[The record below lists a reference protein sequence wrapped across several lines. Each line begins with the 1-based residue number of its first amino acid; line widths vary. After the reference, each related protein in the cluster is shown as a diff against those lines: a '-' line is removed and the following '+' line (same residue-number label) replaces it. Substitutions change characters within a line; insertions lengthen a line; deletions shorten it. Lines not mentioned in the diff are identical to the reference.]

1 MNMAALFAILVFVGT
16 FLLIFL
22 PMCASVYNKHNEEA
36 LKKPDIQDDWRKK
49 VDLKIVTKQHTNV
62 EEDDRKK

>member
-1 MNMAALFAILVFVGT
+1 
-16 FLLIFL
+16 
-22 PMCASVYNKHNEEA
+22 MCASGYNKHNEEA